1 SQKALDKE
9 DVELIASS
17 LDREDI
23 ETLGV
28 SKELREKAC
37 YDVHELFE
45 KKLAEQ
51 IREETVNFANKIKL
65 LLK

>member
-1 SQKALDKE
+1 LDKE
-9 DVELIASS
+9 DVELIARP

-23 ETLGV
+23 EALGA

-45 KKLAEQ
+45 KRLAEQ
-51 IREETVNFANKIKL
+51 VRE
-65 LLK
+65 